1 MIPGISDRS
10 TLTVRST
17 IVRGMF
23 LAVDARSSAGLSPRA
38 SSLQWATSCMCDA
51 RCKRKFVL
59 GYLYTS
65 QCSLCVSW
73 VSNENA
79 YRRCTP
85 WHSYTV
91 WYAQDAP
98 NVSRQCIPQSQMTG
112 VVPSDTLVIALMWW
126 ALLNHD
132 GWVHSI
138 NARAYPF
145 HVLTHTDEP
154 CLLIYRHKKCTT
166 PSISSSN
173 ISKTYRVLRLNAL
186 LIWHKRTYRVS
197 LYVYP

>member
-1 MIPGISDRS
+1 MLVCDHG
-10 TLTVRST
+10 LVRCNELPH
-17 IVRGMF
+17 VCVMR
-23 LAVDARSSAGLSPRA
+23 DANA
-38 SSLQWATSCMCDA
+38 SSFLDIYIPHN
-51 RCKRKFVL
+51 V
-59 GYLYTS
+59 
-65 QCSLCVSW
+65 CVAW

-79 YRRCTP
+79 YRRCTR
-85 WHSYTV
+85 WHSYTI